1 MSATVLLGTQGWKV
15 GAWVGPFYPHGT
27 TSADKLTMYARAFNT
42 VEIGSSSFAIPAE
55 PVVRDWAEQVPG
67 EFRFAC
73 KVPQRVT
80 HERQLQDTEIVVR
93 RFLDR
98 VSVLGER
105 LGPLLVQLSPAFRP
119 NEENHAIVDAFCG
132 ALPTEFQW
140 AVEFRHVGWMTG
152 ATLGM
157 LRSHG
162 IATVLTDSRWISREM
177 MPDLALEPTADFAYL
192 RWEGT
197 GRRLTDVSRPQ
208 LDRDGELDLWQDV
221 INTLAERV
229 ATIYGYF
236 DDQFQGHAPHSVR
249 TLQERLGQAPVSPE
263 AMREQAELF

>member
-1 MSATVLLGTQGWKV
+1 MSTTVLLGTQGWKV

-27 TSADKLTMYARAFNT
+27 TSADELATYARAFNT
-42 VEIGSSSFAIPAE
+42 VEVGTSSFGIPAE

-67 EFRFAC
+67 EFRFAF
-73 KVPQRVT
+73 KVPQQVT
-80 HERQLQDTEIVVR
+80 HERQLQDTEIIVR

-119 NEENHAIVDAFCG
+119 NEENRAIVDAFCG
-132 ALPTEFQW
+132 TLPPEFQW
-140 AVEFRHVGWMTG
+140 AVEFRHAGWMTD
-152 ATLGM
+152 ATLDM
-157 LRSHG
+157 LRNHDVG
-162 IATVLTDSRWISREM
+162 TVLADSRWIPREM
-177 MPDLALEPTADFAYL
+177 IPDLALEPTSDFGYL

-208 LDRDGELDLWQDV
+208 LDRDRELDLWQGV

>member
-1 MSATVLLGTQGWKV
+1 MSAAVLLGTQGWKV

-67 EFRFAC
+67 AFRFAC
-73 KVPQRVT
+73 KVPQKVT
-80 HERQLQDTEIVVR
+80 HERQLQDTEIIVR

-197 GRRLTDVSRPQ
+197 GRRRSRPRF
-208 LDRDGELDLWQDV
+208 LRGHSFDV
-221 INTLAERV
+221 VCLHRCPIDARACLQYQRP
-229 ATIYGYF
+229 ATRR
-236 DDQFQGHAPHSVR
+236 P
-249 TLQERLGQAPVSPE
+249 
-263 AMREQAELF
+263 

>member
-1 MSATVLLGTQGWKV
+1 MSTTVLLGTQGWKV

-27 TSADKLTMYARAFNT
+27 TSADELATYARAFNT
-42 VEIGSSSFAIPAE
+42 VEVGTSSFGIPAE

-67 EFRFAC
+67 EFRFAF
-73 KVPQRVT
+73 KVPQQVT
-80 HERQLQDTEIVVR
+80 HERQLRDTEIIVR

-119 NEENHAIVDAFCG
+119 NEENRAIVDAFCG
-132 ALPTEFQW
+132 TLPPEFQW
-140 AVEFRHVGWMTG
+140 AVEFRHAGWMTD
-152 ATLGM
+152 ATLDM
-157 LRSHG
+157 LRNHDVG
-162 IATVLTDSRWISREM
+162 TVLADSRWIPREM
-177 MPDLALEPTADFAYL
+177 IPDLALEPTSDFGYL

-208 LDRDGELDLWQDV
+208 LDRDRELDLWQGV

-236 DDQFQGHAPHSVR
+236 DDQFEGHAPHSVR
-249 TLQERLGQAPVSPE
+249 ALQERLGQSPVPPE